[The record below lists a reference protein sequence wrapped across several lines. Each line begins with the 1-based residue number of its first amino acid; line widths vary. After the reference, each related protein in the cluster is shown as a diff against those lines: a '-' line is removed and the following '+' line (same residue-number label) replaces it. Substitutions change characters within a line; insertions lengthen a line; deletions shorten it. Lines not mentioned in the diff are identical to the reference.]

1 MKIGLVPG
9 AMKPYHAGHH
19 FLVEKALKECDK
31 VFILT
36 TIKDRGALSGES
48 MSTAWKE
55 VIIPNIG
62 NRVVVSFTKSPI
74 GSVYEIIEAEEIEN
88 SGNTFRIYGGTEDV
102 ARFNMNKIHQKYPNA
117 APNFTNVAA
126 EEASSYV
133 RSVSTPKAKGEWV
146 RDALKYNNLEK
157 FKSQMPECL
166 KNHAERYME
175 ILNG

>member
-55 VIIPNIG
+55 VIIPNLDKK
-62 NRVVVSFTKSPI
+62 VLVSFTKSPI

-102 ARFNMNKIHQKYPNA
+102 ARFNMNRIREKYPNA
-117 APNFTNVAA
+117 ASKFTNVAA
-126 EEASSYV
+126 EESSSYV
-133 RSVSTPKAKGEWV
+133 RSISTPEAKGEWV
-146 RDALKYNNLEK
+146 RDAIKNHDLEK

-166 KNHAERYME
+166 KEQSERYMK
-175 ILNG
+175 ILIS